1 MTMFHLEDIKLTYKV
16 IRNKKKSYTVLIS
29 ANYFNT
35 KQDAIEFIESCA
47 FETDDFVYQR
57 LH

>member
-1 MTMFHLEDIKLTYKV
+1 MEDIKLTYKV

-47 FETDDFVYQR
+47 FETDDFAYQR

>member
-1 MTMFHLEDIKLTYKV
+1 MEDIKLTYKV
-16 IRNKKKSYTVLIS
+16 VRNKKKSYTVLIS
-29 ANYFNT
+29 ANYFST
-35 KQDAIEFIESCA
+35 KEDAIEFIESCA